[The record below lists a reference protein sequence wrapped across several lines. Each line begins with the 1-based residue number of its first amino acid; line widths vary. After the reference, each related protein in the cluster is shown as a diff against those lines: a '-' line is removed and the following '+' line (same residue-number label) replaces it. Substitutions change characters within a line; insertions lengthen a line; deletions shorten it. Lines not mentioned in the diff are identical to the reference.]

1 MKKRELLVFAG
12 QSNMMGAGAYPP
24 RAEIRAKDSWEY
36 LYRNAHLGA
45 GKGSFRPAGYPCGEF
60 LYRDAAAAYPDGRA
74 DRPSPLAEYAKNTY
88 FAPSMSNLKNE
99 NGHETWPFSVFSEA
113 NFTPAPALPPI
124 LAEEWERLGH
134 VCAYTH
140 AAKGSTSILHYFDD
154 DMVRE
159 YAEAIAG
166 KSGGG
171 VPPGLTHEA
180 NDMTHGAS
188 ACFRR
193 KCEAFFRESAER
205 FPDDDTS
212 VRCLLWLQ
220 GESDKTMKT
229 AEYRTL
235 LEVFWRRLRQ
245 IGFTHFLC
253 VRVGFFGDRRVVNIM
268 KAQEEFCAAAPD
280 AFIVT
285 RACSLMPLAGQPP
298 EWYTRAP
305 EEEYLNC
312 RDSFFGFPNQH
323 INEKGFRVIARRSA
337 ENMERILTRHEL
349 PVPEEETVRDLCE
362 PDAANP

>member
-166 KSGGG
+166 SIMAGGS
-171 VPPGLTHEA
+171 E
-180 NDMTHGAS
+180 DAS
-188 ACFRR
+188 SSTQQSTASV
-193 KCEAFFRESAER
+193 AGSA
-205 FPDDDTS
+205 
-212 VRCLLWLQ
+212 V
-220 GESDKTMKT
+220 
-229 AEYRTL
+229 
-235 LEVFWRRLRQ
+235 
-245 IGFTHFLC
+245 
-253 VRVGFFGDRRVVNIM
+253 
-268 KAQEEFCAAAPD
+268 
-280 AFIVT
+280 
-285 RACSLMPLAGQPP
+285 
-298 EWYTRAP
+298 
-305 EEEYLNC
+305 
-312 RDSFFGFPNQH
+312 
-323 INEKGFRVIARRSA
+323 KG
-337 ENMERILTRHEL
+337 
-349 PVPEEETVRDLCE
+349 
-362 PDAANP
+362 